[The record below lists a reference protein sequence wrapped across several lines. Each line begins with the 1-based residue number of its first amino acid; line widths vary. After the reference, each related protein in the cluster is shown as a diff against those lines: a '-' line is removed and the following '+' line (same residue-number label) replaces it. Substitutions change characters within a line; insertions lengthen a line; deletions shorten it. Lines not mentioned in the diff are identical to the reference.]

1 MEDEQSLVAM
11 AQRGEVAAF
20 EALIEEYETR
30 IYNLAYRMLGD
41 SEDARDAAQETF
53 LKAYSAL
60 GRFRGDAS
68 FSTWIYRIARNSC
81 LDAIRMRKRNRTY
94 SLDDPVDTVDGEVP
108 RQMEGDLPAPDEVVL
123 TRERQAVINGAL
135 AELSDHHRS
144 VLLLRDIEGF
154 SYEEIAEVLQVRLGT
169 VKSRLYR
176 ARTALHD
183 RLEQMELFRDH
194 IVWKS
199 EGRGNA

>member
-1 MEDEQSLVAM
+1 MDEKRLVAL
-11 AQRGEVAAF
+11 AQKGEIAAF
-20 EALIEEYETR
+20 ETLIEAYETR

-41 SEDARDAAQETF
+41 AEDARDVAQETF

-68 FSTWIYRIARNSC
+68 FSTWIYRIGRNCS
-81 LDAIRMRKRNRTY
+81 LDAIRARTRSRTY
-94 SLDDPVDTVDGEVP
+94 SLDAPVDTGDGEVT
-108 RQMEGDLPAPDEVVL
+108 RQVKGDLPDPDEVVL
-123 TRERQAVINGAL
+123 TQERQDVINSAL
-135 AELSDHHRS
+135 AELPDHHRA
-144 VLLLRDIEGF
+144 VVVLRDIEGF
-154 SYEEIAEVLQVRLGT
+154 SYEEIAEILEVRLGT

-194 IVWKS
+194 VVRQS
-199 EGRGNA
+199 EGRENA

>member
-1 MEDEQSLVAM
+1 MDEKHLVAL
-11 AQRGEVAAF
+11 AQEGEITAF
-20 EALIEEYETR
+20 ETLIEEYEAR

-41 SEDARDAAQETF
+41 AEDARDVAQETF

-68 FSTWIYRIARNSC
+68 FSTWIYRIGRNCS
-81 LDAIRMRKRNRTY
+81 LDAIRSRKRTRTY
-94 SLDDPVDTVDGEVP
+94 SLDAPVDTGDGEVT
-108 RQMEGDLPAPDEVVL
+108 RQVEGDLPVPDEVVL
-123 TRERQAVINGAL
+123 TQERQDVINSAL
-135 AELSDHHRS
+135 AELPDHHRA
-144 VLLLRDIEGF
+144 VIVMRDIEGF
-154 SYEEIAEVLQVRLGT
+154 SYEEIAEVLEVRLGT

-194 IVWKS
+194 VVRQS
-199 EGRGNA
+199 EGRENA